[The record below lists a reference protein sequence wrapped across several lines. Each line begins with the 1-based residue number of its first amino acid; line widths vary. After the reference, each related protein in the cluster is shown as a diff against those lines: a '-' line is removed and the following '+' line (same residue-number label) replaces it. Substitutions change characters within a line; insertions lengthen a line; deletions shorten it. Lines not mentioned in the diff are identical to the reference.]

1 MSLFNTI
8 NDDIKKAML
17 AKEAMKLEALRAVK
31 SALLLARTEKA
42 GQEDLSE
49 DTERKVLQKLVK
61 QRKESA
67 DIYIQQNRSDLAQVE
82 LDQANVIEA
91 YLPKQL
97 GKEELENALKEI
109 ITQVG
114 AVGTADMGKVM
125 GLATKQLAGKA
136 EGRLISQLVK
146 ELLNK

>member
-8 NDDIKKAML
+8 NDEIKKAML
-17 AKEAMKLEALRAVK
+17 AKEALKLEALRAVK

-42 GQEDLSE
+42 GQEELSE
-49 DTERKVLQKLVK
+49 DTEMKVLQKLVK

-67 DIYIQQNRSDLAQVE
+67 DIYIQQSRADLAQVE

-97 GKEELENALKEI
+97 GKEELESALKGI
-109 ITQVG
+109 IAQVG
-114 AVGTADMGKVM
+114 AVGPADMGKVM
-125 GLATKQLAGKA
+125 GQATKQLAGKA
-136 EGRLISQLVK
+136 EGRMISQLVK
-146 ELLNK
+146 ELLSK

>member
-49 DTERKVLQKLVK
+49 DTEMKVLQKLVK

>member
-8 NDDIKKAML
+8 NDEIKKAML
-17 AKEAMKLEALRAVK
+17 AKEAMKLDALRAVK

-42 GQEDLSE
+42 GQEGLSE
-49 DTERKVLQKLVK
+49 DTELKVLQKLVK

-67 DIYIQQNRSDLAQVE
+67 DIYFHQNRADLAQVE
-82 LDQANVIEA
+82 LDQANIIEA

-97 GKEELENALKEI
+97 CKEELEKALNEI
-109 ITQVG
+109 IAQVG
-114 AVGTADMGKVM
+114 AAGPADMGKVM

-136 EGRLISQLVK
+136 EGRMISQLVK
-146 ELLNK
+146 ELLSK

>member
-8 NDDIKKAML
+8 NDEIKKAML
-17 AKEAMKLEALRAVK
+17 AKEAMKLDALRAVK
-31 SALLLARTEKA
+31 SSLLLAKTEKA
-42 GQEDLSE
+42 GQEELTE
-49 DTERKVLQKLVK
+49 DTEMKVLQKLVK

-97 GKEELENALKEI
+97 SKEDLEKALNEI
-109 ITQVG
+109 IAQVG
-114 AVGTADMGKVM
+114 AVGPGDMGKVM

-136 EGRLISQLVK
+136 EGRMISQLVK
-146 ELLNK
+146 ELLSK